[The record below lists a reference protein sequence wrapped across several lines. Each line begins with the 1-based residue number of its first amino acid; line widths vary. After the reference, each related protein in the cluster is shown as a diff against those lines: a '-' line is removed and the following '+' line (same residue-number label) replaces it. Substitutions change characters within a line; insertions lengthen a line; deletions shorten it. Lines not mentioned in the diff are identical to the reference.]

1 MLVNLSQFF
10 FDSMHTEERLTFS
23 ETSNFLRFF
32 SRFAQKHMTA
42 ASFEEDTLKC
52 KRIKDKVLKR
62 TVMCL
67 FEGLTRKIPA
77 FNYLRFIYSGP
88 FNRINLYQMEMD

>member
-1 MLVNLSQFF
+1 MLVNLSQYF
-10 FDSMHTEERLTFS
+10 FDSIHSEERLTFC
-23 ETSNFLRFF
+23 ETSNFLKFF
-32 SRFAQKHMTA
+32 SKFALKYINVSQ
-42 ASFEEDTLKC
+42 FEEDTLKN

-62 TVMCL
+62 TLMCL

-88 FNRINLYQMEMD
+88 FNRINLY